1 MKNIILIIVLAVGFT
16 SCKKWLEEAPRSV
29 VTSSQFYKSKEDA
42 QAAVN
47 GIYSFLYPP
56 YTGSGRNY
64 GYAMLELVTGG
75 YRTQSEGN
83 DLVNVVN
90 LRQNNASP
98 LLQQWFSACY
108 QGIEAANLAIV
119 NIPNVAMDESERT
132 RLIGESKFLRAY
144 YYYTLVN
151 IFGDVPLKL
160 TPTANSADGLLPKT
174 GVKEIYETAIVP
186 DLKDAET
193 SGLPA
198 TPDGTGRAS
207 TGAAKALLAKVYLSM
222 AGYPVSETD
231 KFGLARDKALE
242 VINSGSFSLFETD
255 GSLSWFDKLNNPDF
269 DNKQEHIFS
278 IQFGLNI
285 INSIVPNELYPKGVS
300 FNRNGNVDNDMG
312 LLIPEESFLNS
323 YASDD
328 LRRKNNGFF
337 FNTIT
342 VDGTVYNF
350 TWAIYKFF
358 DKNLLDNSPRSA
370 KDFPVI
376 RLADI
381 LLTYAEAQN
390 EADGTPNA
398 QAFTALNSIRS
409 RAGLAAVSGLSQSA
423 FREEVWKQRYW
434 ELCAEDKVWFDIVR
448 THKIFDA
455 TNKTMVD
462 AVGYTLPSGATFKQ
476 ENLKFPIPLAEVQI
490 NPLLQ

>member
-29 VTSSQFYKSKEDA
+29 ITSSQFYKSKEDA
-42 QAAVN
+42 QAAVD

-132 RLIGESKFLRAY
+132 KLIGESKFLRAY

-160 TPTANSADGLLPKT
+160 TPTENSADGLLPKT

-222 AGYPVSETD
+222 AGYPVSQID

-312 LLIPEESFLNS
+312 LLVPEESFLNS

-350 TWAIYKFF
+350 TWAVYKFF

-462 AVGYTLPSGATFKQ
+462 AVGYTLPSGAIFKQ